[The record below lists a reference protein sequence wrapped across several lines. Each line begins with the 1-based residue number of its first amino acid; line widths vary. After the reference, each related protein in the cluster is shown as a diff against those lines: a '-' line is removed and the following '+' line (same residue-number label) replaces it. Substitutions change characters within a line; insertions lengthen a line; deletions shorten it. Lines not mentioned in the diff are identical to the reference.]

1 MPMHR
6 RRHFGVAIPGKR
18 VTLARSTHKMRIEM
32 NSSLS
37 GVLFGLAAFASW
49 GFLPVYW
56 KQMQAAQPFE
66 ILCHRIVW
74 SCIFVFVILCVQKRG
89 KEVVQVFRSPSQW
102 KGLTISSLLIAGNWF
117 VYIWAVN
124 SGRVLETSLGYYIN
138 PMINVL
144 LGFVLLQETFTR
156 LQCISL
162 GFALTGVVYSL
173 AAYGKPPLFALTLA
187 MSFAFYGYCRKRI
200 PVGPLPGLF
209 VETLILMIPA
219 LVYIL
224 FLIGTGKSLF
234 LKDAGLT
241 LWMIGAG
248 VVTSLPLLWFAAA
261 AKRLKLST
269 IGIIQYLAPSIAFL
283 LGVFVYREPF
293 SIHSLITF
301 GFIWAGVGLYSL
313 EFMKDHHPRG

>member
-1 MPMHR
+1 MHR
-6 RRHFGVAIPGKR
+6 SDHFGVAIPENG
-18 VTLARSTHKMRIEM
+18 VTLARSTMKTRIEM

-49 GFLPVYW
+49 GFLPAYW

-74 SCIFVFVILCVQKRG
+74 SCVFVFVILCVQKRG
-89 KEVVQVFRSPSQW
+89 KEVIQVFRSPSQW
-102 KGLTISSLLIAGNWF
+102 KGLTVSSLLIAGNWF

-144 LGFVLLQETFTR
+144 LGYVLLKETFTR
-156 LQCISL
+156 QQWISL
-162 GFALTGVVYSL
+162 GFALTGVIYSL
-173 AAYGKPPLFALTLA
+173 AAYGKLPLFGLTLA
-187 MSFAFYGYCRKRI
+187 VSFAFYGYSRKRI

-219 LVYIL
+219 LAYIL
-224 FLIGTGKSLF
+224 FLMGTGKSLF
-234 LKDAGLT
+234 LKDAGLS
-241 LWMIGAG
+241 LCMIGAG

-261 AKRLKLST
+261 ARRLKLST
-269 IGIIQYLAPSIAFL
+269 IGILQYLAPSIAFM
-283 LGVFVYREPF
+283 LGVFVYKEAF
-293 SIHSLITF
+293 SVHSLVTF
-301 GFIWAGVGLYSL
+301 GFIWTGVILYTL
-313 EFMKDHHPRG
+313 EFYLHHHPRS